1 MNNRLLQDPDIDL
14 EEEEYLRGKSQN
26 ADDNKYLDAS
36 TIVWESIGNW
46 QWRIIY
52 GGIHRKEL
60 IKEAKKILGGSE

>member
-1 MNNRLLQDPDIDL
+1 
-14 EEEEYLRGKSQN
+14 LRGKSQN

-46 QWRIIY
+46 QWWIIY

-60 IKEAKKILGGSE
+60 IKEEKKS

>member
-1 MNNRLLQDPDIDL
+1 
-14 EEEEYLRGKSQN
+14 LRGKSQN

-46 QWRIIY
+46 QWWIIY

-60 IKEAKKILGGSE
+60 IKEEKKILGGSE